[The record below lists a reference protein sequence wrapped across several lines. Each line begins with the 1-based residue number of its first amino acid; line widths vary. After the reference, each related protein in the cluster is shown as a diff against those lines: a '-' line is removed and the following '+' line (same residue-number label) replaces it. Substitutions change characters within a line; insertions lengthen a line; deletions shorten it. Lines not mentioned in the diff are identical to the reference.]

1 MTTEELRTLKLQDEQ
16 KKKCDICK
24 KELDDDGLCPD
35 CDLGGEAT
43 DDDSPEESLDE
54 EVEYWLKKEDF
65 F

>member
-54 EVEYWLKKEDF
+54 EVE
-65 F
+65 